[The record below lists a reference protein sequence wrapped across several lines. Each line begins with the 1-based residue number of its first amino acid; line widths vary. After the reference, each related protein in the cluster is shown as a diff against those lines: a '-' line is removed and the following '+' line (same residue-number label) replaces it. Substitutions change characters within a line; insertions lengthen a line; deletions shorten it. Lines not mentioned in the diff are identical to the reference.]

1 MDNTVKKIEFDEE
14 IVRVER
20 KYFYPNI
27 KIQLPKA
34 GTFSTDFHGFA
45 DDITEEKGSDAP
57 VVKKLG
63 PKDKVCLLCRGS
75 PCLLD
80 RNYDVITNAG
90 LEMEAHGN
98 GEFANKELRFAMY
111 AAAAKAI
118 FGTLGAG
125 NRRELPRCVTS
136 YIHDCYPEKSL
147 VHYFGYLANGDVG
160 FDSDIS
166 GIEDMPS
173 LEEN

>member
-1 MDNTVKKIEFDEE
+1 M
-14 IVRVER
+14 
-20 KYFYPNI
+20 
-27 KIQLPKA
+27 
-34 GTFSTDFHGFA
+34 STTMWKPCWKSFA
-45 DDITEEKGSDAP
+45 
-57 VVKKLG
+57 
-63 PKDKVCLLCRGS
+63 
-75 PCLLD
+75 LD
-80 RNYDVITNAG
+80 RNYDVITDAR

-98 GEFANKELRFAMY
+98 GEFANKELRFSMY

-125 NRRELPRCVTS
+125 NCRELPRCVTS